1 MTALAFIYLA
11 SAAVVLECMAR
22 AEALEWHG

>member
-1 MTALAFIYLA
+1 MTTLAFIWLA

-22 AEALEWHG
+22 AEALEWHE